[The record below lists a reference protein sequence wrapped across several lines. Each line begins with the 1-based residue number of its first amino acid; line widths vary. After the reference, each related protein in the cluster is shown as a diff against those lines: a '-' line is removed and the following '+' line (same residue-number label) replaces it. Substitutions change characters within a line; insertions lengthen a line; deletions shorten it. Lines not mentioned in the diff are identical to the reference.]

1 MGYDD
6 LLFMESDELGVEK
19 IIKNK
24 NFVTYFER
32 IKGEKLKKLID
43 EEGDAWSV
51 ITEFF
56 EEHPEVYFKLVYTNE
71 SGWIGGHYIFGI
83 GDLYLL
89 KDSDHEYRWSGPF
102 KNFDD
107 AFVATVIDE
116 CAKGDSGDWSED
128 VDVFFELKSNLPNE
142 KLIKL
147 CQGWR
152 CKFKINDTKYIGNG
166 KNIKIASGQ

>member
-1 MGYDD
+1 
-6 LLFMESDELGVEK
+6 MESDELGVEK
-19 IIKNK
+19 IINDK

-71 SGWIGGHYIFGI
+71 SGWIGGHYIYGI

-89 KDSDHEYRWSGPF
+89 NDSSYDRRWSGPF

-107 AFVATVIDE
+107 GYSATVIDE
-116 CAKGDSGDWSED
+116 CAKGDSGDCSED
-128 VDVFFELKSNLPNE
+128 VDVFFELNSNLSNE

>member
-1 MGYDD
+1 
-6 LLFMESDELGVEK
+6 MESDELDLGK

-24 NFVTYFER
+24 NFTTYFES
-32 IKGEKLKKLID
+32 IKGKKLKKLID
-43 EEGDAWSV
+43 EEGDGLSI

-71 SGWIGGHYIFGI
+71 SGWIGGHYIYGI

-89 KDSDHEYRWSGPF
+89 NDSSYDRRWSGPF

-107 AFVATVIDE
+107 GYSATVIDDS
-116 CAKGDSGDWSED
+116 AKDQSGDCSED
-128 VDVFFELKSNLPNE
+128 VDVFFELNSNLSNE

>member
-1 MGYDD
+1 MGYDN
-6 LLFMESDELGVEK
+6 LFFMESDDLSLEK

-24 NFVTYFER
+24 NFITYFES
-32 IKGEKLKKLID
+32 IKGKKLKKLID
-43 EEGDAWSV
+43 EEGDALMV

-107 AFVATVIDE
+107 AYSGTVIDE
-116 CAKGDSGDWSED
+116 CMKDQSGDYSEN
-128 VDVFFELKSNLPNE
+128 VDVFFELNSNLPNE

-152 CKFKINDTKYIGNG
+152 CKFTINGVKYIGNG
-166 KNIKIASGQ
+166 KNIKLAKK